1 LSGSGASGG
10 ALSVSSAVSV
20 AHKKTKTYNNKNLDR
35 VKAREVVVLRD
46 LF

>member
-1 LSGSGASGG
+1 MPLEVPCQFLVPCLS
-10 ALSVSSAVSV
+10 LT
-20 AHKKTKTYNNKNLDR
+20 KKQKTYNNKNLDR